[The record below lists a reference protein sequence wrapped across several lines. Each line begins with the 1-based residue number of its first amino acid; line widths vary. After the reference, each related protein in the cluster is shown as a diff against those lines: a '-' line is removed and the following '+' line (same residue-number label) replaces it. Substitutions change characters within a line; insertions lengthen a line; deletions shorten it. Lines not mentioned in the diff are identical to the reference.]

1 MKPIPLNKAEQ
12 PATNVFFST
21 NGLFFRLE
29 PTALQIENTQT
40 KAIISIDYAEIQ
52 TLRLDF
58 VETTLRH
65 RSRNDIECLKQYH
78 CVINETWKI
87 RGIKLSDRYL
97 PKRDSKYT
105 DFIKNLH
112 AKTALF
118 PNPNRIYTTNI
129 AKSDFNKILFLM
141 IAFWCTIILS
151 SLFKPEWFF
160 PIHSFTFFGGFSLIT
175 CAVILWWYSPSTY
188 SPDYLPDD
196 FLS

>member
-1 MKPIPLNKAEQ
+1 MKLIPLNMAEQ
-12 PATNVFFST
+12 PATNVFLST
-21 NGLFFRLE
+21 NGLVFRLE
-29 PTALQIENTQT
+29 PTVLRIENIQT
-40 KAIISIDYAEIQ
+40 NAIICIDYAEIQ

-65 RSRNDIECLKQYH
+65 SRYDIEYLKQYH

-87 RGIKLSDRYL
+87 RGIKLSDRHL
-97 PKRDSKYT
+97 PKRDTAYT

-112 AKTALF
+112 AKTVLF
-118 PNPNRIYTTNI
+118 PNTNRIYTTNI

-141 IAFWCTIILS
+141 ITFWFSIILS
-151 SLFKPEWFF
+151 SLFKPEWFL
-160 PIHSFTFFGGFSLIT
+160 PIHSFTFFGGFSLVT
-175 CAVILWWYSPSTY
+175 CAIILWWYSPSTY